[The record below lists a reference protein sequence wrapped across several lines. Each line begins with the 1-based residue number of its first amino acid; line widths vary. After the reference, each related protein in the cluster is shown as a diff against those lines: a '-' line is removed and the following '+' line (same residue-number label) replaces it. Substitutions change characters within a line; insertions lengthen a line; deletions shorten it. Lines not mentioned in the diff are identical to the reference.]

1 MDNAPVDTAAAR
13 KVMVDS
19 QVRVNDVT
27 DRGIQAALLA
37 VAREKFCAPDRAW
50 AAYAEVEVEITGD
63 RKLMM
68 ARDVAKL
75 LQALQPR
82 AGETALAIAAPYA
95 AAVLAAMGMT
105 VTAQDSD
112 QAVLDVVGEGLAEA
126 GVATV
131 MQSLGQPSGGDYDL
145 IVSEVGVAQ
154 RPEAWIAA
162 LKVGGRLA
170 VVERSGPAG
179 KAVLYVKGRDGVS
192 RRELFDSNPG
202 VVAEM
207 TPAPAFAL

>member
-1 MDNAPVDTAAAR
+1 MDFSAAR

-27 DRGIQAALLA
+27 DRGLQAALLT
-37 VAREKFCAPDRAW
+37 VPRENFCAADKAW
-50 AAYAEVEVEITGD
+50 AAYAEVEVDIADG

-68 ARDVAKL
+68 ARDIAKL

-95 AAVLAAMGMT
+95 AAVLAAMGVKT
-105 VTAQDSD
+105 TAQDSD
-112 QAVLDVVGEGLAEA
+112 QAVLDVVAEGLAEA
-126 GVATV
+126 GVASVTAP
-131 MQSLGQPSGGDYDL
+131 LNEPSGQDYDI
-145 IVSEVGVAQ
+145 IVSEVGVAVK
-154 RPEAWIAA
+154 PDAWIAA
-162 LKVGGRLA
+162 LKIGGRLA
-170 VVERSGPAG
+170 VVERTGPAG
-179 KAVLYVKGRDGVS
+179 KAVLYVRGREGVS
-192 RRELFDSNPG
+192 RRELFDSNPA